1 MFLRAT
7 DLCLESDSVALTV
20 VVCYDSDSRRNGIAR
35 SERLSPVKYD
45 VQLKPGAVKDIKG
58 MPTGIQSRVLARI
71 EAMSTDLRGDVKRLT
86 GFTGEYRL
94 RVGDYR
100 VLFEIEGKS
109 IVVYRVRHRRE
120 AYR

>member
-1 MFLRAT
+1 M
-7 DLCLESDSVALTV
+7 
-20 VVCYDSDSRRNGIAR
+20 
-35 SERLSPVKYD
+35 KYD
-45 VQLKPGAVKDIKG
+45 VQFKPRAVKDIQR
-58 MPTGIQSRVLARI
+58 MSARMQSQVLAQI
-71 EAMSTDLRGDVKRLT
+71 EAMSDNLRGDVKRLT
-86 GFTGEYRL
+86 SCTQEYRL